1 MNVVRAD
8 IAIIGASLGG
18 VLAAYQAARAG
29 QAAGRRVLLA
39 AEFPWLGG
47 QMTAQGVPPDEHR
60 LIESGGASESYLAFR
75 RAIRKR
81 YCDDAAFRDRTGDHT
96 ALTEGV
102 NPGDGWVSRLCFE
115 PQHAADYFEALLK
128 PFIDAGTLTVL
139 RDCAPTRVVR
149 EQRRITDVTLDR
161 AGATTVVQADFFLDA
176 TDTGRLL
183 TLAALGYRLGKE
195 SQREFDEPDA
205 PTEADPRDQQPVTMV
220 MAVTKHDVAQPPIAR
235 PRDYAFWKNRQ
246 VPHFG
251 HAQFSEHLPGKKRG
265 ETAHLP
271 LFASGKTLDW
281 WRYRRIVSAA
291 NWTTPRREVSLIN
304 WAQNDFA
311 LHPLLDGETTE
322 ANVVDAAKELS
333 RCFMCWLQTEAPRD
347 GGARGYPELAL
358 APSILG
364 TADGFAQQ
372 VYVRESRR
380 IRGLACLTQREIV
393 YDGVAPLTP
402 VPVAKSVGI
411 AWYNMDIHPTC
422 VSGHGVNAKVRP
434 FALPLGAFIAEDC
447 DNLIPACKNLSVTHL
462 VNAATRVHPV
472 EWLIGEVAALLAH
485 YALSC
490 GASLADIHASVS
502 HVQALRQQ
510 LAAAGIPLQW
520 DERLIEQM
528 NPRAP

>member
-1 MNVVRAD
+1 LNLIRVD

-18 VLAAYQAARAG
+18 VLAAYQAARSG

-60 LIESGGASESYLAFR
+60 LIESGGASKSYLAFR
-75 RAIRKR
+75 RAIRKS
-81 YCDDAAFRDRTGDHT
+81 YLDDAEFRDHT

-115 PQHAADYFEALLK
+115 PQRAADYFEGLLK
-128 PFIDAGTLTVL
+128 PFIDAGTLIAL
-139 RDCAPTRVVR
+139 RGCAPTRVVR
-149 EQRRITDVTLDR
+149 DQRRITDVTLEGNGSR
-161 AGATTVVQADFFLDA
+161 TVVQADFFLDA
-176 TDTGRLL
+176 TDTGLL
-183 TLAALGYRLGKE
+183 LKQAGLGYRLGKE
-195 SQREFDEPDA
+195 SRREFDEPDA

-220 MAVTKHDVAQPPIAR
+220 MALVKHDKHDVAELPIAR
-235 PRDYAFWKNRQ
+235 PRDYAFWKNRL

-251 HAQFSEHLPGKKRG
+251 HAQFSEHLPGSQHGR
-265 ETAHLP
+265 TAHLP
-271 LFASGKTLDW
+271 LFASGNTLDW

-291 NWTTPRREVSLIN
+291 NWATPRNEVSLIN

-311 LHPLLDGETTE
+311 LHPLLDGEIAE
-322 ANVVDAAKELS
+322 ADVVDGATELS
-333 RCFMCWLQTEAPRD
+333 RCLLYWLQTDAPRG

-364 TADGFAQQ
+364 TAHGFAQQ

-393 YDGVAPLTP
+393 HDGTQPLTP
-402 VPVAKSVGI
+402 APVAKSVGV

-422 VSGHGVNAKVRP
+422 ISGHGVNAKVRP

-447 DNLIPACKNLSVTHL
+447 DNLIPACKNLSVSHL

-485 YALSC
+485 YALGSR
-490 GASLADIHASVS
+490 ASLADIHAGAS
-502 HVQALRQQ
+502 HVEALQQQ

-520 DERLIEQM
+520 DQRLIEQL
-528 NPRAP
+528 NPRTE